1 MLTVLSLRRG
11 YDLWNSLLGGA
22 TPCYSSL
29 SSTLVPPIVPVTP
42 MDRITSPAN
51 IATTPSTTANQKPT
65 SAIANIVYAVQFT
78 LQPSP
83 GLSSGAQ
90 AGIGVGAGVAGI
102 AIFTLMGLF
111 IWRTKK
117 RKKAESRLTAMQ
129 QTPALHTNSNAQ
141 SQSGATAISSPY
153 AYSKLTARQTDGAS
167 RPQMQ
172 DPGGFVPTD
181 QGGYFSQEVR
191 QGQPSRYYGQQP
203 TQQMAQMQQDAPYGQ
218 EQMPQVQQR
227 ASQGYYRNQLPGQ
240 SQVLH

>member
-11 YDLWNSLLGGA
+11 YNLWNSLLGGA

-29 SSTLVPPIVPVTP
+29 SSTLVPPTLPVTS
-42 MDRITSPAN
+42 MNRISAPTTIS
-51 IATTPSTTANQKPT
+51 TTPSKTANQTPT
-65 SAIANIVYAVQFT
+65 SAIVNIVYAVHFT

-102 AIFTLMGLF
+102 AIFALIGFFL
-111 IWRTKK
+111 WRTKK
-117 RKKAESRLTAMQ
+117 RKKAESRLNAMQ
-129 QTPALHTNSNAQ
+129 QTPAQHGNSNAR

-153 AYSKLTARQTDGAS
+153 AYSKLTARQTGGAPG
-167 RPQMQ
+167 PQMQ
-172 DPGGFVPTD
+172 DPGGFVPTN
-181 QGGYFSQEVR
+181 QGGYFSPEVR

-203 TQQMAQMQQDAPYGQ
+203 TQQMPLLQQDVPYEE

-227 ASQGYYRNQLPGQ
+227 AAQGYYRNQPG
-240 SQVLH
+240 